1 MASKLLSTLV
11 AGSLVFSSSIAAA
24 QVADAPIAP
33 AAETS
38 LGDSGESRLTDD
50 RADATMAIM
59 FALIVFA
66 IAIWIGRDNNEDEDI
81 GTPISP

>member
-1 MASKLLSTLV
+1 MASKLLSALV

-33 AAETS
+33 ASETS
-38 LGDSGESRLTDD
+38 LGDSGESRL
-50 RADATMAIM
+50 RGGRSDATTAIV
-59 FALIVFA
+59 FALIVFT
-66 IAIWIGRDNNEDEDI
+66 IAIWIGRDNEEEDI